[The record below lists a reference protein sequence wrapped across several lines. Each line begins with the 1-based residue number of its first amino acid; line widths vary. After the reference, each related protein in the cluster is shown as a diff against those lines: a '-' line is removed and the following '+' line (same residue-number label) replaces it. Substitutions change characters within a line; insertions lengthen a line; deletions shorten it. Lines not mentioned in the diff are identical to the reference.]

1 MVLRADTRMVELFQ
15 ELGFKVTAP
24 KTIQGI
30 SGMEHTFDLYAT
42 KDHDQLVLDSV
53 NAPAEVG
60 PEAVAAFFAK
70 VVDVKPTRAI
80 LIITPNLT
88 PAAQKLSAMY
98 KIETI
103 TGTQIDE
110 IKKKLKLSLTSNISA
125 KTA

>member
-1 MVLRADTRMVELFQ
+1 MVDLLQ

-24 KTIQGI
+24 KAIHGV
-30 SGMEHTFDLYAT
+30 SGMEHTFDMYAT
-42 KDHDQLVLDSV
+42 KENDQLVLDSV
-53 NAPAEVG
+53 IAPVEVG
-60 PEAVAAFFAK
+60 PEAVAEFFAK

-80 LIITPNLT
+80 LISTPNLT

-110 IKKKLKLSLTSNISA
+110 ITKNLRLSLTSNITA

>member
-1 MVLRADTRMVELFQ
+1 MVDILQ

-24 KTIQGI
+24 KTVNGI
-30 SGMEHTFDLYAT
+30 SGMEHTFDVYAT
-42 KDHDQLVLDSV
+42 KDNDQLVLDSV
-53 NAPAEVG
+53 SAPAEVG
-60 PEAVAAFFAK
+60 PEAVATFFAK

-80 LIITPNLT
+80 LISTPNLT

-110 IKKKLKLSLTSNISA
+110 ITKKLRLSLTSNVSA
-125 KTA
+125 NMG